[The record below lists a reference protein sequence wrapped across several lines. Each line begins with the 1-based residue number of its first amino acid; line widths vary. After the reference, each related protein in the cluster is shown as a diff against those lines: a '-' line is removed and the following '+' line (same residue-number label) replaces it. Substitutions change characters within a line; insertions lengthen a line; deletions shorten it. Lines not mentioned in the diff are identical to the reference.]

1 MSRPHKRQADGSVLF
16 PNDEVSLQSAARP
29 LMLSLTHERGFSSLG
44 LKVEK
49 HAGRDAQIGFAWEQ
63 KF

>member
-1 MSRPHKRQADGSVLF
+1 L
-16 PNDEVSLQSAARP
+16 
-29 LMLSLTHERGFSSLG
+29 LSLTHERGFSRLG

-49 HAGRDAQIGFAWEQ
+49 HAGRDTQIGFAWEQ